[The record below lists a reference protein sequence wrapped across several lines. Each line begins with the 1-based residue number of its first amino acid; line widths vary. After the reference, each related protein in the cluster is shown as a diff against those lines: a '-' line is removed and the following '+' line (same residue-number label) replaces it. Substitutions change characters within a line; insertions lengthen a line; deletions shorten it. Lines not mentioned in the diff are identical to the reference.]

1 MFSVFRYLEPYFPSA
16 SLISKMERNPGEEET
31 AEEIV
36 IRDPLHSE
44 TARRLTNVG
53 CWGSLAYYAAR
64 GWGPPSLPQPQVAW

>member
-44 TARRLTNVG
+44 TG
-53 CWGSLAYYAAR
+53 G
-64 GWGPPSLPQPQVAW
+64 G